1 MKKLTKNTGETIA
14 ETLVAVL
21 ITTMALTILAGAIV
35 TAARVN
41 AREKNQNEALI
52 LTQVTDD
59 ENTAIEDLGAV
70 KIAIK
75 EGSNI
80 ISISQGTSAHKYRT
94 KNGYYYYE

>member
-70 KIAIK
+70 KITIK
-75 EGSNI
+75 EGSNV
-80 ISISQGTSAHKYRT
+80 ISQGTSAHKYRT